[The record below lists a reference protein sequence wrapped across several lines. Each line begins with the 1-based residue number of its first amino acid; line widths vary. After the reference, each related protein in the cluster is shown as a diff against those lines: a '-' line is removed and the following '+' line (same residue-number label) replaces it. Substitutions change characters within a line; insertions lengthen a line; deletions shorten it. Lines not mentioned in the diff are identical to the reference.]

1 MVKIFSADDFIVPGP
16 ILYSIVLLGFVWL
29 IQKVISANNPRKL
42 PLPPGPTGLPI
53 LGNIANLPPPGSP
66 EWQHWLKHKDLYGP
80 ISSVTVF
87 GQTIILIHSK
97 DIASELLDK
106 RSAKYSS
113 RPFMHF
119 TSEMVGYKHMM
130 GMMDYND
137 HLRIQRKMTAK
148 RIGSKSL
155 ITGFLSSIELQVRRF
170 LQQTMNSPEN
180 LHKNLQYESASF
192 ILDMAYGYRTDPNG
206 HDPLVDLVEQWMAE
220 FCDAAVAGAW
230 LVDMIPWLQYLPE
243 WFPGAGFKSTARRY
257 RTKYMQAIN
266 IPFDFTEKQMAQ
278 GSQKPSYVADLLN
291 ENPGPADIKEIKY
304 SATAL
309 YGGGADTTVG
319 TLSSFFLAMSL
330 HPEVQR
336 KAQEEVDRVVGA
348 ERLPDSHDR
357 ENLPYVDAVLSETLR
372 WMPIGSLGLPHSSVD
387 EDEFHGY
394 RIPKQS
400 IILPSVAW
408 FARDPSSYKQPESF
422 NPDRFLGP
430 NKELDPRT
438 YVFGFGRR
446 VCPGRYLADA
456 NLFLVVAQSLAAFH
470 IRKAVDSEGK
480 DIEPVV
486 GQVPGIIS
494 HPTPFQCSIK
504 PRSEKYKELISKID
518 IEHPLEKGDSEF
530 IEGLTLNTSN

>member
-29 IQKVISANNPRKL
+29 IRKVISANNSRKL

-180 LHKNLQYESASF
+180 LHKNLQ
-192 ILDMAYGYRTDPNG
+192 
-206 HDPLVDLVEQWMAE
+206 
-220 FCDAAVAGAW
+220 
-230 LVDMIPWLQYLPE
+230 
-243 WFPGAGFKSTARRY
+243 
-257 RTKYMQAIN
+257 
-266 IPFDFTEKQMAQ
+266 
-278 GSQKPSYVADLLN
+278 
-291 ENPGPADIKEIKY
+291 
-304 SATAL
+304 
-309 YGGGADTTVG
+309 
-319 TLSSFFLAMSL
+319 
-330 HPEVQR
+330 
-336 KAQEEVDRVVGA
+336 
-348 ERLPDSHDR
+348 
-357 ENLPYVDAVLSETLR
+357 
-372 WMPIGSLGLPHSSVD
+372 
-387 EDEFHGY
+387 
-394 RIPKQS
+394 
-400 IILPSVAW
+400 
-408 FARDPSSYKQPESF
+408 
-422 NPDRFLGP
+422 
-430 NKELDPRT
+430 
-438 YVFGFGRR
+438 
-446 VCPGRYLADA
+446 
-456 NLFLVVAQSLAAFH
+456 
-470 IRKAVDSEGK
+470 
-480 DIEPVV
+480 
-486 GQVPGIIS
+486 
-494 HPTPFQCSIK
+494 
-504 PRSEKYKELISKID
+504 
-518 IEHPLEKGDSEF
+518 
-530 IEGLTLNTSN
+530 